1 MLLSD
6 TQLVAKL
13 VNGKLSSSKVV
24 KFEGVCT
31 DTRDKLLESSL
42 LH

>member
-13 VNGKLSSSKVV
+13 VNGKTSSDKTT
-24 KFEGVCT
+24 KFKGVCT
-31 DTRDKLLESSL
+31 DTRENVSGKLFKT
-42 LH
+42 